1 MSDTTQA
8 PEIVRNGPKRPP
20 TVDRDPVHE
29 PVHEAIREE
38 AVAPEKRRRRRTAQ
52 ISEDRFYFPVEQI
65 PEGSSY
71 EWKRYS
77 TMGQEDPFY
86 ISAMREQGWE
96 PVNPKRHV
104 GYLPADYKE
113 PHIIR
118 DGLILME
125 RPKELTDEARLEM
138 RQNARRQVKEAEQRL
153 GATPDGTLTREHDAV
168 KPRVT
173 KEWNRAIPI
182 EE

>member
-1 MSDTTQA
+1 MSETQA
-8 PEIVRNGPKRPP
+8 EPQITRPKRAPAI
-20 TVDRDPVHE
+20 DRDPVHE
-29 PVHEAIREE
+29 PVHETVRPE
-38 AVAPEKRRRRRTAQ
+38 AEPQKRRRRRAAA

-86 ISAMREQGWE
+86 IAAMREQGWE
-96 PVNPKRHV
+96 PVDPKRHV

-113 PHIIR
+113 PHIVR

-125 RPKELTDEARLEM
+125 RPIELTQEARTEM
-138 RQNARRQVKEAEQRL
+138 RTLARKQVKEAEQRL
-153 GATPDGTLTREHDAV
+153 GATPEGTLTREHPDIRA
-168 KPRVT
+168 RVH
-173 KEWNRAIPI
+173 KEWGRTVNIPI
-182 EE
+182 ED

>member
-1 MSDTTQA
+1 MSDATQE
-8 PEIVRNGPKRPP
+8 PEITRNRRPAIE
-20 TVDRDPVHE
+20 REPVHE
-29 PVHEAIREE
+29 PVHEAPRTE
-38 AVAPEKRRRRRTAQ
+38 RRRRRAAA

-77 TMGQEDPFY
+77 INGMEDPFY
-86 ISAMREQGWE
+86 IAAMREQGWE
-96 PVNPKRHV
+96 PVDPKRHI

-125 RPKELTDEARLEM
+125 RPIELTQEARSEM
-138 RQNARRQVKEAEQRL
+138 KTLARKQVREAEQRL
-153 GATPDGTLTREHDAV
+153 GRTPDGTLTRDHPDI
-168 KPRVT
+168 KPRLH
-173 KEWNRAIPI
+173 KEWGRVASIPI